1 LLINLTAQGVLIML
15 SLKPVL
21 IVGGVLVALS
31 FAAIAQDAQSEHA
44 RMKKEDAQAHAEH
57 DAWHKQIV
65 KWRVEHRRALAALRE
80 IEAKILDHE
89 ASLEELA
96 GHAAEHDDHIR
107 HHDEEIAA
115 HEKEGKAAD
124 HAKLVEEHKRVMEE
138 HAKFGKAIS
147 SFTDDHDHLVTA
159 LMQLRE
165 RLSKKP

>member
-1 LLINLTAQGVLIML
+1 MFAP
-15 SLKPVL
+15 KPL
-21 IVGGVLVALS
+21 YLVAGFLFVGA
-31 FAAIAQDAQSEHA
+31 FAVIAQDAQTEHA

-57 DAWHKQIV
+57 DAWQKQIV
-65 KWRVEHRRALAALRE
+65 KWRVEHRKALAALRE
-80 IEAKILDHE
+80 IESKILDHE

-115 HEKEGKAAD
+115 HEKEGKATD
-124 HAKLVEEHKRVMEE
+124 HAKLAEEHKRVMEE
-138 HAKFGKAIS
+138 HAKFGKSIT
-147 SFTDDHDHLVTA
+147 SFTDDHEHLVTA